1 VRNVYLF
8 GGTKRFPRSREPQ
21 KNGA

>member
-8 GGTKRFPRSREPQ
+8 GGTKRFPRSRESQ